1 MNIKK
6 LLIFS
11 LPLFIACQSKPKTL
25 FTLLPSSETGVTFQN
40 TVIENEQFNLYDF
53 HNVYNGAGVAIGDLN
68 NDNLPDLYFTGNMSG
83 DKVYI
88 NKSTKENT
96 SLKFQDITD
105 KAGIINRGWST
116 GVTMA
121 DVNADGL
128 FHGDVEEIRLSVG
141 RRIWGRRQ

>member
-53 HNVYNGAGVAIGDLN
+53 HNVYNGAGIAIGDLN

-83 DKVYI
+83 YP
-88 NKSTKENT
+88 
-96 SLKFQDITD
+96 QP
-105 KAGIINRGWST
+105 NRC
-116 GVTMA
+116 
-121 DVNADGL
+121 
-128 FHGDVEEIRLSVG
+128 LS
-141 RRIWGRRQ
+141 RQARAA